1 MAPDGTDQRRLTH
14 TPVDEG
20 APTFS
25 PDGKEIAYLVDPFG
39 DPTIRLMGRTDREA
53 GVWLGR
59 AGPAGLRTAS
69 GSLTRSTP
77 PTGRGAST

>member
-25 PDGKEIAYLVDPFG
+25 PDGKEIA
-39 DPTIRLMGRTDREA
+39 
-53 GVWLGR
+53 
-59 AGPAGLRTAS
+59 
-69 GSLTRSTP
+69 
-77 PTGRGAST
+77 